1 MNTELAD
8 RLVKH
13 INFLEEELKDH
24 AQFKKF
30 TRDDYFKN
38 RDKRR
43 NIERWVENI
52 INSTVDISRVILSIE
67 EKPIPDTY
75 REIVS
80 MISTVDGLEGLDT
93 DKLAKWVKFRNII
106 AHEYLDIKW
115 NSLSKFIAEVEAL
128 YSDFTAIIKKYSKH
142 KFESEKV
149 CG

>member
-1 MNTELAD
+1 MNIKAEFAD

-13 INFLEEELKDH
+13 ISFLEEELKDH
-24 AQFKKF
+24 TQFEKF
-30 TRDDYFKN
+30 TRDDYLKD

-43 NIERWVENI
+43 NIERWIENI

-80 MISTVDGLEGLDT
+80 MISTVEGLEGLDA

-115 NSLSKFIAEVEAL
+115 NSISKFIAEVDAI
-128 YSDFTAIIKKYSKH
+128 YSDFISIIKEYSKH
-142 KFESEKV
+142 KLSKKT
-149 CG
+149 

>member
-1 MNTELAD
+1 MNAEFAD

-24 AQFKKF
+24 VQFKTF
-30 TRDDYFKN
+30 TREDYLKN

-52 INSTVDISRVILSIE
+52 INSTVDISRVILNIE

-80 MISTVDGLEGLDT
+80 MISAVDGLEGLDT

-115 NSLSKFIAEVEAL
+115 NSLSKFIVEVDAI
-128 YSDFTAIIKKYSKH
+128 YSGFIKIIKEYIKY
-142 KFESEKV
+142 KFASEHLKL
-149 CG
+149 